1 MADSSLKAL
10 NHIIIIFLTTSAVRM
25 HDDVAL
31 IQKGAG
37 LAARKLRP
45 MRPRTDAV
53 FLRRQHGDAFNG
65 RAVREGKPCRSL
77 SPVRQPAWFRPP
89 AWRLGAE
96 IQTAS

>member
-45 MRPRTDAV
+45 MRPRT
-53 FLRRQHGDAFNG
+53 
-65 RAVREGKPCRSL
+65 
-77 SPVRQPAWFRPP
+77 
-89 AWRLGAE
+89 
-96 IQTAS
+96 